1 VAGPQH
7 PLNLAGVFAHVDR
20 HRDEFVERL
29 AGWVRQPSVSATG
42 QGMPQAAAE
51 ARRLVAGVGLDARV
65 EETAGWPL
73 VLGHRA
79 GMAAAP
85 GHRPAAGAD
94 ARRQPPAAR
103 VHRRARHLGAA

>member
-1 VAGPQH
+1 MAGSQH

-20 HRDEFVERL
+20 HREEFVECL

-51 ARRLVAGVGLDARV
+51 ARRLVAGAGLDARV

-79 GMAAAP
+79 GMAAAQGTDP
-85 GHRPAAGAD
+85 LLVPTLGGSLPLHVFTGVLA
-94 ARRQPPAAR
+94 
-103 VHRRARHLGAA
+103 HLGAA